1 MSYQEKVQAARRQ
14 AILLA
19 LYLAP
24 GYTMPRGLLR
34 DQVEA
39 TGYVMS
45 ADLAST
51 EIAWLTEQGFIEP
64 LELDAVRLTARG
76 EDIALGRSQNPGV
89 RRPSP
94 GEINGPR

>member
-1 MSYQEKVQAARRQ
+1 MSYVDTISRARRL

-19 LYLAP
+19 LYFASGYVLA
-24 GYTMPRGLLR
+24 RAALR
-34 DQVEA
+34 EQVGR

-45 ADLAST
+45 IDLVAT
-51 EIAWLTEQGFIEP
+51 EIAWLIEQGLVES

-76 EDIALGRSQNPGV
+76 EDIALGRGQNPGV

-94 GEINGPR
+94 GEVES